1 MLAVRLEPAIE
12 AELTKLAL
20 ETGRSKS
27 YYVKE
32 ALAEYLLDRADYL
45 RAIAAL
51 ERQEPRTSMA
61 DVRAELGLSRWRL
74 SALTVWRVE
83 FLATAKRELKK
94 LDKRWQLAILDY
106 LEDEIAGLE
115 NPRNR
120 GKALVGDKQGL
131 WRYRVAD
138 YHIICE
144 IHDTKL
150 LIIAVTIGHRKNVY
164 D

>member
-1 MLAVRLEPAIE
+1 M
-12 AELTKLAL
+12 
-20 ETGRSKS
+20 
-27 YYVKE
+27 
-32 ALAEYLLDRADYL
+32 
-45 RAIAAL
+45 
-51 ERQEPRTSMA
+51 
-61 DVRAELGLSRWRL
+61 
-74 SALTVWRVE
+74 VWRVE

-138 YHIICE
+138 YRIVCE
-144 IHDTKL
+144 IRDAEL
-150 LIIAVTIGHRKNVY
+150 LIVAVTLGHRKNVY